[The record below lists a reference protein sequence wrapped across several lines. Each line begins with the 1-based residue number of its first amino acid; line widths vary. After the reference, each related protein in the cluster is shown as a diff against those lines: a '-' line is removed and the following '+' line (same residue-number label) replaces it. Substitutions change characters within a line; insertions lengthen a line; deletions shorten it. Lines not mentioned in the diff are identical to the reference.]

1 LPGRHP
7 LPTMEG
13 MTPRR
18 LALLAVPAVL
28 VLGLAACGGDPEDPE
43 TVTET
48 VTAQADGGADDGNAD
63 DGDAGG
69 GTADDATDRQVFAEH
84 GARDARVDCAGG
96 AVEISADGAE
106 VDVVGGCSTVLL
118 TGHGTEVDVEAS
130 DLESLEISGNDA
142 RVDVDG
148 HVEAVVVSGHG
159 ARVEVGSVATVQV
172 SGNGVRISY
181 ESGDAPTVDDGGE
194 GTSVVRD

>member
-1 LPGRHP
+1 
-7 LPTMEG
+7 MEG

-18 LALLAVPAVL
+18 LAVLAVPAVL

-48 VTAQADGGADDGNAD
+48 VTADADAPTGTDGDGGATS
-63 DGDAGG
+63 

-84 GARDARVDCAGG
+84 GARDARIDCAGG
-96 AVEISADGAE
+96 VVEISADGAD
-106 VDVVGGCSTVLL
+106 VDVVGTCSSVLL

-148 HVEAVVVSGHG
+148 HVGSLVVSGHG
-159 ARVEVGSVATVQV
+159 ARVDVESVGSVQV
-172 SGNGVRISY
+172 SGNGARVEY
-181 ESGDAPTVDDGGE
+181 ASGPAPTVDDSGE
-194 GTSVVRD
+194 GTSVVQD

>member
-1 LPGRHP
+1 
-7 LPTMEG
+7 

-18 LALLAVPAVL
+18 LALLALPAAL
-28 VLGLAACGGDPEDPE
+28 VLGLAACGGDPADPE

-48 VTAQADGGADDGNAD
+48 VTADADAP
-63 DGDAGG
+63 AGTDG
-69 GTADDATDRQVFAEH
+69 GTADGDAADDATERQVFAED

-96 AVEISADGAE
+96 TVEISADGAD

-118 TGHGTEVDVEAS
+118 TGHGTEVDVESS
-130 DLESLEISGNDA
+130 DLASLEISGNDA

-148 HVEAVVVSGHG
+148 HVEALVVSGHG
-159 ARVEVGSVATVQV
+159 ARVDVESVTTVQV
-172 SGNGVRISY
+172 SGNGVRVSY

-194 GTSVVRD
+194 GTSVVQD